1 MKQTYLVMKARVWGV
16 LLVLAICKSLNRSQ
30 TVERFAFGSCAGHF
44 GAEYPEI
51 WQGMLAQHPALFLW
65 LGDAVYADTMYFPLL
80 HKITPLDQWAAKY
93 NRMKEMAG
101 YRELRANV
109 PILGVWDDHDYGIN
123 NGDRTHPLKV
133 EAQQLYLDFLD
144 EDKDSPRR
152 AQEGLYA
159 SYLLGPQGKQVKLIL
174 LDVRYF
180 RDPWSYVG
188 DTLGEQQWKWLESEL
203 RSPGNLTFIASGIQI
218 LPQDRFGVTERFH
231 PPSAERLMQLVAA
244 TPNAFLLSGD
254 VHVSEVMKSTCLSRP
269 VYEVTSSG
277 LTHTAYTQYGFG
289 GLIYNYLVQPGTYTT
304 SPRVYQKSYCLVD
317 IDWKAEVLSFSFL
330 NAAGDHLYTESIQ
343 LNDHRTGKPPEWCAY
358 SDLKRAVRHWTGS
371 VILLLPAV
379 LHVSAAVLYLRKY
392 SHSY

>member
-1 MKQTYLVMKARVWGV
+1 MLW
-16 LLVLAICKSLNRSQ
+16 VLAVCKPLNLSQ

-44 GAEYPEI
+44 GVEYPAI
-51 WQGMLAQHPALFLW
+51 WQGLLTQHPALFLW

-80 HKITPLDQWAAKY
+80 HKITPVDQWAAKY
-93 NRMKEMAG
+93 NNMKEASG
-101 YRELRANV
+101 YKELRTNV

-123 NGDRTHPLKV
+123 NGDRTHPMKV
-133 EAQQLYLDFLD
+133 EAQRLFLDFLD
-144 EDKDSPRR
+144 EAKDSPRR
-152 AQEGLYA
+152 SQEGLYT
-159 SYLLGPQGKQVKLIL
+159 SYVLGPPGKQVKLIL

-180 RDPWSYVG
+180 RDPWDYVG

-203 RSPGNLTFIASGIQI
+203 KSPGNVTFIASGIQI

-244 TPNAFLLSGD
+244 TPNTYLLSGD
-254 VHVSEVMKSTCLSRP
+254 VHISEVMKSTCLGRP

-277 LTHTAYTQYGFG
+277 LTHTAYTQYGFI
-289 GLIYNYLVQPGTYTT
+289 GLMYNYLVQPATYTT
-304 SPRVYQKSYCLVD
+304 AHRVHEKSYCLVE
-317 IDWKAEVLSFSFL
+317 IDWKTEILSFSFM
-330 NAAGDHLYTESIQ
+330 NAAGDHLHTESIQ
-343 LNDHRTGKPPEWCAY
+343 LNDHRTVNPPEFCAY

-379 LHVSAAVLYLRKY
+379 LHVGALVLYLRKY